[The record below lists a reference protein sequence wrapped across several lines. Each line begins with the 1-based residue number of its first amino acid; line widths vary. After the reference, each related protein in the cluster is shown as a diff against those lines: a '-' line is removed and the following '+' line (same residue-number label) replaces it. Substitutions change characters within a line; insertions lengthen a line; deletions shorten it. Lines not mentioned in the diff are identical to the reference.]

1 MYVDNMWQVEMPSV
15 TPELAILQKKKK
27 AGVKEKSVFFLMWF
41 YEKSSLEE
49 TFEHQQ
55 QQSRFSTWGR
65 EKSAFQKEDG
75 NTKQYLF

>member
-1 MYVDNMWQVEMPSV
+1 MTGRNAFSDTGVGNF
-15 TPELAILQKKKK
+15 TKKKK

-55 QQSRFSTWGR
+55 QQSRFPT
-65 EKSAFQKEDG
+65 
-75 NTKQYLF
+75 